1 MRNGL
6 GIVHFAAAGAALFLP
21 QASFAYIDPGTGSL
35 LIQWI
40 FGMVVAGFALANLY
54 WHRFKQFLA
63 GKVARPERK
72 DVGAE
77 SDEPRSD

>member
-6 GIVHFAAAGAALFLP
+6 GLAHFATAAAALLVP
-21 QASFAYIDPGTGSL
+21 HASFAYIDPGTGSL

-40 FGMVVAGFALANLY
+40 FGMVVAGLAVGNLY

-63 GKVARPERK
+63 GKLGHPDRNDLKAEAKEPRPE
-72 DVGAE
+72 
-77 SDEPRSD
+77 